1 MIFRHIKKFGAA
13 EGGVAAIET
22 AMIMPFL
29 LFLYFGMIDLTSLI
43 ALNRKITYSA
53 SVAADATSQNKTSML
68 KSATTD
74 YYKGVELIMSPTPSS
89 GIKVNLYGYRPS
101 GSTAVQI
108 WKTAKSTG
116 PTCTS
121 TPSVSAMPP
130 LMTAGNDIIVA
141 IACMQYTPYVATFLG
156 ENVLG
161 ATTFNLEQIVML
173 RPRSSLMLT
182 CYQTTVGGAVCS

>member
-1 MIFRHIKKFGAA
+1 MISRHMKKFAAA
-13 EGGVAAIET
+13 ETGVAAIET
-22 AMIMPFL
+22 ALILPFL

-43 ALNRKITYSA
+43 AFNRKITYSA

-68 KSATTD
+68 ESATTD
-74 YYKGVELIMSPTPSS
+74 YYKGVELIMSPTPTDR
-89 GIKVNLYGYRPS
+89 IKVDIYGYRPS
-101 GSTAVQI
+101 GGAAVQI
-108 WKTAKSTG
+108 WKTSKSTG
-116 PTCTS
+116 PTCAS

-161 ATTFNLEQIVML
+161 ATTFNLEQVVML
-173 RPRSSLMLT
+173 RPRSSLTLT
-182 CYQTTVGGAVCS
+182 CYESTIGGTVCS

>member
-1 MIFRHIKKFGAA
+1 MIFRQIKKFSVA

-53 SVAADATSQNKTSML
+53 SIVADATSQNKNSML

-74 YYKGVELIMSPTPSS
+74 YYKGVELVMSPTP
-89 GIKVNLYGYRPS
+89 GTNVNVNVYGYRPS
-101 GSTAVQI
+101 GSTATQI
-108 WKTAKSTG
+108 WKTSKGSG
-116 PTCTS
+116 PTCVS
-121 TPSVSAMPP
+121 TPPVSTMPP

-141 IACMQYTPYVATFLG
+141 IACMRYTPYVATFLG

-161 ATTFNLEQIVML
+161 ATSFNLEQIVML